1 MNSISNDNRTLTM
14 TKSDTKSSV
23 SSVEEVILIIMVI
36 FCLVGIAVTD
46 FSPQDAF
53 MYWMVMIFV
62 FGVAAMIA
70 GWFHAKRNYDPL
82 GEGNEV
88 KELFKTQSLHW
99 LGSLVTVICMFS
111 FVEAGHMSQEAT
123 GLMVLLILALT
134 TYLDGIRI
142 GWRFSLTGMYLA
154 TAAVAANYIE
164 NFMPWLFALAIV
176 IIAVTVY
183 LEKRKGI

>member
-1 MNSISNDNRTLTM
+1 MSKPAS
-14 TKSDTKSSV
+14 TKSAAP
-23 SSVEEVILIIMVI
+23 VEEVILIIMVI

-53 MYWMVMIFV
+53 MYWMAMIFV
-62 FGVAAMIA
+62 FGFAAMVA
-70 GWFHAKRNYDPL
+70 GWHNAKRHYDPN

-99 LGSLVTVICMFS
+99 LGSLVTVICLFS

-134 TYLDGIRI
+134 TFLDGIRI
-142 GWRFSLTGMYLA
+142 GWRFCLTGIYLA
-154 TAAVAANYIE
+154 VATVAANVMDS
-164 NFMPWLFALAIV
+164 FMPWLFALAIV
-176 IIAVTVY
+176 IISVTVY
-183 LEKRKGI
+183 REKRKLNPD

>member
-1 MNSISNDNRTLTM
+1 MSKPKPE
-14 TKSDTKSSV
+14 TKKSAAP
-23 SSVEEVILIIMVI
+23 VEELILIIMVV

-53 MYWMVMIFV
+53 MYWMTMIFV
-62 FGVAAMIA
+62 FGFAAMIA
-70 GWFHAKRNYDPL
+70 GWYNARRHYDPN

-99 LGSLVTVICMFS
+99 LGSLVAVLCLFS
-111 FVEAGHMSQEAT
+111 FVQAGHMSQEAT

-142 GWRFSLTGMYLA
+142 GWRFSLTGIYLA
-154 TAAVAANYIE
+154 TAAVAANLLE
-164 NFMPWLFALAIV
+164 SFMPWLFALAV
-176 IIAVTVY
+176 LIIAITVY
-183 LEKRKGI
+183 REKSKGS

>member
-1 MNSISNDNRTLTM
+1 MA
-14 TKSDTKSSV
+14 KSASKDSAAP
-23 SSVEEVILIIMVI
+23 VEEIILIIMVI

-53 MYWMVMIFV
+53 MYWMAMIFV
-62 FGVAAMIA
+62 FGFAAMIA
-70 GWFHAKRNYDPL
+70 GWHNARRHYDPD

-88 KELFKTQSLHW
+88 RELFKMQSLHW
-99 LGSLVTVICMFS
+99 LGSLVTVVCLFS

-142 GWRFSLTGMYLA
+142 GWRFCLTGMYLA
-154 TAAVAANYIE
+154 TAAVAT
-164 NFMPWLFALAIV
+164 NFLERSMPWLFGLAIV

-183 LEKRKGI
+183 REKRKAL

>member
-1 MNSISNDNRTLTM
+1 MAKPAKKRPAAP
-14 TKSDTKSSV
+14 
-23 SSVEEVILIIMVI
+23 VEEIILIIMVI
-36 FCLVGIAVTD
+36 FCLLGVAVTD

-53 MYWMVMIFV
+53 MYWMAMIFV
-62 FGVAAMIA
+62 FGFAAMIA
-70 GWFHAKRNYDPL
+70 GWHNAKRHYDPH

-88 KELFKTQSLHW
+88 KELFKVQSLHW
-99 LGSLVTVICMFS
+99 LGSLVTVVCLFS

-154 TAAVAANYIE
+154 TAAVAANFLE
-164 NFMPWLFALAIV
+164 NFMPWLFALAIA
-176 IIAVTVY
+176 IIAITVWR
-183 LEKRKGI
+183 EKRKTADA

>member
-1 MNSISNDNRTLTM
+1 MVKTASTHSTAP
-14 TKSDTKSSV
+14 
-23 SSVEEVILIIMVI
+23 VEEIILIIMVI
-36 FCLVGIAVTD
+36 FCLLGVAVTD

-53 MYWMVMIFV
+53 MYWLAMIFV
-62 FGVAAMIA
+62 FGVAAMVA
-70 GWFHAKRNYDPL
+70 GWHHAKRHYDPD

-88 KELFKTQSLHW
+88 KELFKMQSLHW
-99 LGSLVTVICMFS
+99 LGSLVTVICLLS

-142 GWRFSLTGMYLA
+142 GWRFCLTGMYLA
-154 TAAVAANYIE
+154 TAAVAANFLE

-176 IIAVTVY
+176 IIAATVY
-183 LEKRKGI
+183 REKRKSL

>member
-1 MNSISNDNRTLTM
+1 MSKTVAK
-14 TKSDTKSSV
+14 KSAAP
-23 SSVEEVILIIMVI
+23 VEEVILIIMVI

-53 MYWMVMIFV
+53 MYWMAMIFV
-62 FGVAAMIA
+62 FGFAAMIA
-70 GWFHAKRNYDPL
+70 GWHNAKRHYDPN

-88 KELFKTQSLHW
+88 RELFKIQSLHW
-99 LGSLVTVICMFS
+99 LGSLVGVLCLFS

-134 TYLDGIRI
+134 TFLDGIRI

-154 TAAVAANYIE
+154 IAVVAANLLE
-164 NFMPWLFALAIV
+164 SFMLWLFALAIL
-176 IIAVTVY
+176 IIAITVY
-183 LEKRKGI
+183 REKRKEI